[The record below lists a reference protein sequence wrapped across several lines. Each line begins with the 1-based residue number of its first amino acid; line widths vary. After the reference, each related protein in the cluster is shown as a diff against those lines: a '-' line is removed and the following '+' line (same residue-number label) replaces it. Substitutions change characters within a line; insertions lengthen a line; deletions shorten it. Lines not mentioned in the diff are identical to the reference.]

1 MAAEFFVISPN
12 VTGEAPNS
20 RRVRIFAAEKG
31 IELDIVPVDL
41 SSGEHMRAPYRDI
54 SADLV
59 VPVLELDDGTRIGES
74 VAICR
79 YLDEIQPEPPLFGV
93 DALDRA
99 TVETWHR
106 RVEFQGFMAAAEAL
120 RNRSKFFENRALSGP
135 VNYAQ
140 IPELAERGR
149 QRVAQFFTMLDT
161 QLAASEHVA
170 GDRFSIADITA
181 LVVVDFASRTG
192 SARDDM
198 PAAMAAWHAR
208 VAARPSVG
216 A

>member
-1 MAAEFFVISPN
+1 MKLYDFAA
-12 VTGEAPNS
+12 APNP

-31 IELDIVPVDL
+31 IALDIVPVDL
-41 SSGEHMRAPYRDI
+41 SSGEHMQAPYSDV
-54 SADLV
+54 STDLV
-59 VPVLELDDGTRIGES
+59 VPVLELDDGTRIDES

-79 YLDEIQPEPPLFGV
+79 YLDEAQPEPPLFGV

-99 TVETWHR
+99 MVEAWHR
-106 RVEFQGFMAAAEAL
+106 RVEFHGLMAAAEAL

-149 QRVAQFFTMLDT
+149 QRVAQFFDMLDGR
-161 QLAASEHVA
+161 LAESEHVA
-170 GDRFSIADITA
+170 GERFSIADIAA
-181 LVVVDFASRTG
+181 LVVVDFAARTG
-192 SARDDM
+192 SAPGDM

-208 VAARPSVG
+208 VSARPS
-216 A
+216 AAA